1 MTIVNFIHLSAIFI
15 TDILDMIIV
24 TKLLLYESIL
34 VVMFIRVGLVMIW
47 RVMSLIGMIG
57 GMWIVIV
64 WIFMIFYFY
73 LVVLVV
79 IHKAIF
85 HIDLL

>member
-79 IHKAIF
+79 IHEAIF

>member
-1 MTIVNFIHLSAIFI
+1 
-15 TDILDMIIV
+15 MIIV

-34 VVMFIRVGLVMIW
+34 VVMFIRVDLVMIW

-79 IHKAIF
+79 IHEAIF

>member
-1 MTIVNFIHLSAIFI
+1 
-15 TDILDMIIV
+15 MIIV

-64 WIFMIFYFY
+64 WILMIFYFY

-79 IHKAIF
+79 IHEAIF

>member
-1 MTIVNFIHLSAIFI
+1 
-15 TDILDMIIV
+15 MIIV

-79 IHKAIF
+79 IHEAIF